1 VGVSEDG
8 GGIVVL
14 SETAIRALKPKEK
27 PYKRSDEKG
36 LFMLVSTT
44 GARLWRLKY
53 RHGGKE
59 KLLALG
65 SYPEVSL
72 KRAREK
78 RDEARVHLAD
88 GRDPSALRATA
99 KADNFEAIAR
109 EWLAKR
115 DLSPGTIRRD
125 QDRLEQFIFPRLGN
139 RPVRKLTAA
148 EILAEIQRIEE
159 RGTIETAH
167 RTLSLCSQVM
177 RYAVQ
182 TQRCERDVTGDIRGA
197 LATRATTHYPAIT
210 EPRAI
215 GGLLRMI
222 DAYVGLPQV
231 MYALRIL
238 PYVFVRPSE
247 LRRARW
253 PEFDLDVGLW
263 TVPAERM
270 KGKEGERKSHLVPLA
285 RQVIALLKELKPH
298 VAGSEFLFPSP
309 LTNEKPISNIAMNAA
324 LRRMG
329 VRKDEHCPHGFR
341 STASTRLNELGF
353 APSDVEL
360 QLAHK
365 ERDKVR
371 AAYNRAARLKERTAM
386 MQFWA
391 DYLDGLRADKVLEF
405 SSRRKTARP

>member
-1 VGVSEDG
+1 M
-8 GGIVVL
+8 VL
-14 SETAIRALKPKEK
+14 SETAVRALKPQEK

-78 RDEARVHLAD
+78 RDEARIHIAD

-99 KADNFEAIAR
+99 KADNFEAIGR
-109 EWLAKR
+109 EWMAKR
-115 DLSPGTIRRD
+115 DLSPGSIRRD
-125 QDRLEQFIFPRLGN
+125 TDRLEQFIFPRLGK
-139 RPVRKLTAA
+139 RPVRALTAA
-148 EILAEIQRIEE
+148 EFLAEIQRIEE

-182 TQRCERDVTGDIRGA
+182 TQRAERDVTADIRGA
-197 LATRATTHYPAIT
+197 LTHRTTNHYPAIT
-210 EPRAI
+210 EPARI
-215 GGLLRMI
+215 GELLRMI
-222 DAYVGLPQV
+222 DAYVGDPSV

-247 LRRARW
+247 LRRAQW
-253 PEFDLDVGLW
+253 PEFDLRVGLW
-263 TVPAERM
+263 KVPAERM
-270 KGKEGERKSHLVPLA
+270 KGKKGQRKAHLVPLA
-285 RQVIALLKELKPH
+285 HQVVTLLEEMQPL
-298 VAGSEFLFPSP
+298 AGESTFLFPSP

-329 VRKDEHCPHGFR
+329 IRKDEHCPHGFR
-341 STASTRLNELGF
+341 SMASTRLNELGF

-360 QLAHK
+360 QLSHSD
-365 ERDKVR
+365 RDKVR
-371 AAYNRAARLKERTAM
+371 AAYNQAKRMDERTKM

-391 DYLDGLRADKVLEF
+391 DYLDGLRDNKVVEI
-405 SSRRKTARP
+405 SSRRKTAKR

>member
-1 VGVSEDG
+1 MHG
-8 GGIVVL
+8 GTEAPWGYRLL

-36 LFMLVSTT
+36 LFMLVSLT

-78 RDEARVHLAD
+78 RDEARVHIAD
-88 GRDPSALRATA
+88 GRDPSALRATS

-125 QDRLEQFIFPRLGN
+125 QDRLEQFIFPRLGK
-139 RPVRKLTAA
+139 RPVRALAA
-148 EILAEIQRIEE
+148 GEFLDELRRIED

-177 RYAVQ
+177 RFAVQ
-182 TQRCERDVTGDIRGA
+182 TVRCDRDVTADIRGA
-197 LATRATTHYPAIT
+197 LAFRTTKHYPAIT
-210 EPRAI
+210 EPKLI

-222 DAYVGLPQV
+222 DAYVGEPSV

-238 PYVFVRPSE
+238 PYVFTRPSE
-247 LRRARW
+247 LRRAKW
-253 PEFDLDVGLW
+253 PEFDFDVGLW

-270 KGKEGERKSHLVPLA
+270 KGKEGQRRSHLVPLA
-285 RQVIALLKELKPH
+285 RQVVALLEELR
-298 VAGSEFLFPSP
+298 ARGSSSEFLFPSP
-309 LTNEKPISNIAMNAA
+309 LTDEQPISNIAMNAA
-324 LRRMG
+324 FRRMG
-329 VRKDEHCPHGFR
+329 IRKDEHCPHGFR

-365 ERDKVR
+365 EKDKVR
-371 AAYNRAARLKERTAM
+371 AAYNRAARLKERTVM

-391 DYLDGLRADKVLEF
+391 DYLDGLRAEKVVEF
-405 SSRRKTARP
+405 KARGKRT